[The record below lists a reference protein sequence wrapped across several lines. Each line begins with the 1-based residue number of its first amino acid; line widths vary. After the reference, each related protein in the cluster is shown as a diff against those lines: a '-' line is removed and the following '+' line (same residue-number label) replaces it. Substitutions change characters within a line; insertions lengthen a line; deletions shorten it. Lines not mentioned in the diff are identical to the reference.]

1 MRGLLAALAR
11 AWLAVT
17 LFGALPLAYAD
28 GGADSKFLDTMR
40 SMGAD
45 TSDSAGLIEA
55 AHRMCAQ
62 RASGQTEHA
71 VVSRVSIESNVSDAT
86 AFMFVGA
93 AELNYCPQ
101 YYATYHPGMQ

>member
-1 MRGLLAALAR
+1 MRGLLAGLTP
-11 AWLAVT
+11 AWLALT
-17 LFGALPLAYAD
+17 LFCALPLAHAD
-28 GGADSKFLDTMR
+28 DGADSRFLDSMR

-62 RASGQTEHA
+62 RASGQTKHA